1 MGEDE
6 TVDHV
11 VLECVKSCRSK
22 GNLEVIP
29 SHLYYQDQDQAT
41 VTRSQR
47 HQDGCA
53 RQRLLL
59 PEAAHCASSLYWCFT
74 LPLAALHQQ
83 TYHQRWHQPNLRDL
97 VKTSP
102 TYQQDHWYYVLLL
115 FSSAYI
121 YKQTFA
127 IPGSALLNLLGG
139 ALFGCW
145 PMGFLLC
152 CVLTAIGA
160 SNCFL
165 LSRLVG
171 ANIVQAKFPA
181 KIRWLQEKVHENEH
195 QLFLFLVSLRV
206 FPMTPNWL
214 LNVIA
219 PYVSVPLPMFF
230 LSVLF
235 GLLPYNFLCVQAG
248 EVLSD
253 MQSMDDVF
261 TPRTLLGLITLA
273 LVMFSLSYFTHK
285 SKIKRS
291 E

>member
-41 VTRSQR
+41 VTRSQSR

-127 IPGSALLNLLGG
+127 IPGSALL
-139 ALFGCW
+139 
-145 PMGFLLC
+145 
-152 CVLTAIGA
+152 
-160 SNCFL
+160 
-165 LSRLVG
+165 
-171 ANIVQAKFPA
+171 
-181 KIRWLQEKVHENEH
+181 VHENEH

>member
-1 MGEDE
+1 MLRCHTSLPKAGIKMG
-6 TVDHV
+6 V
-11 VLECVKSCRSK
+11 
-22 GNLEVIP
+22 
-29 SHLYYQDQDQAT
+29 QDKDY
-41 VTRSQR
+41 SYL
-47 HQDGCA
+47 
-53 RQRLLL
+53 RLLIV
-59 PEAAHCASSLYWCFT
+59 PVAFTGASLFLWLLFINRPTIKGGTSPDIHFPTSLKD
-74 LPLAALHQQ
+74 
-83 TYHQRWHQPNLRDL
+83 LRDL

-127 IPGSALLNLLGG
+127 IPGSALL
-139 ALFGCW
+139 
-145 PMGFLLC
+145 
-152 CVLTAIGA
+152 
-160 SNCFL
+160 
-165 LSRLVG
+165 
-171 ANIVQAKFPA
+171 
-181 KIRWLQEKVHENEH
+181 VHENEH